1 MFAKLESK
9 TKEEQSIMR
18 DAYQILRDA
27 TKIEMKKVLL
37 DQPEV
42 DEDDQY
48 TKLLICGEMEH
59 KLDTVID
66 FLDRCGKYKP
76 RYTEEAESD

>member
-9 TKEEQSIMR
+9 TMEEQSIMR
-18 DAYQILRDA
+18 DAYHILRESIK
-27 TKIEMKKVLL
+27 TEMRKVLL